1 MYGRGPFWGG
11 RYMRRR
17 GFPLFPM
24 GGYGMGMGGGGL
36 IGDLMA
42 GGIGY
47 MMGKQSAQQPPQY
60 QPPQYQ
66 PPQPPQYQ
74 PPQYQPP
81 QTPQYQP
88 PQTSRH
94 KHRNI
99 RPPQNQ
105 PPQYQT
111 PQYQSQQAPQYQVS
125 AGTPNQQVTATS
137 GVNERLAQ
145 LKLLGHLRDS
155 GLLTNDEFEVEKQK
169 IMQG

>member
-1 MYGRGPFWGG
+1 
-11 RYMRRR
+11 
-17 GFPLFPM
+17 M

-47 MMGKQSAQQPPQY
+47 MMGKQSAQQAPQY

-66 PPQPPQYQ
+66 PQQAPQYQ
-74 PPQYQPP
+74 PPPQY

-88 PQTSRH
+88 SPSQSQAPQYQ
-94 KHRNI
+94 
-99 RPPQNQ
+99 PPQNQ

-111 PQYQSQQAPQYQVS
+111 PQYQPSQTPQYQAS
-125 AGTPNQQVTATS
+125 TGTPNQQVPAAS

-169 IMQG
+169 IMQV

>member
-47 MMGKQSAQQPPQY
+47 MMGKQSAQQAPQYQTPQYQPQQPPQYQPQYQTPQYQPPPPPSQSQTPQY

-66 PPQPPQYQ
+66 APAA
-74 PPQYQPP
+74 
-81 QTPQYQP
+81 TP
-88 PQTSRH
+88 T
-94 KHRNI
+94 
-99 RPPQNQ
+99 
-105 PPQYQT
+105 
-111 PQYQSQQAPQYQVS
+111 
-125 AGTPNQQVTATS
+125 QQVTAATS
-137 GVNERLAQ
+137 ENERLAQ

>member
-11 RYMRRR
+11 GYMRRR

-47 MMGKQSAQQPPQY
+47 MMGKQSAQQVPQYQPQQPPQYQTPQY
-60 QPPQYQ
+60 QPPQN
-66 PPQPPQYQ
+66 QPPQYQ
-74 PPQYQPP
+74 PPQYQPS
-81 QTPQYQP
+81 QTPQYQAS
-88 PQTSRH
+88 T
-94 KHRNI
+94 
-99 RPPQNQ
+99 
-105 PPQYQT
+105 
-111 PQYQSQQAPQYQVS
+111 
-125 AGTPNQQVTATS
+125 GTPNQQVPAAS
-137 GVNERLAQ
+137 SVNERLAQ

>member
-1 MYGRGPFWGG
+1 MYRRGPFWGG
-11 RYMRRR
+11 GYMRRR

-47 MMGKQSAQQPPQY
+47 LMGKQSSQQAPQYQPPQY
-60 QPPQYQ
+60 QTPQYQPPQAPQYQ

-81 QTPQYQP
+81 P
-88 PQTSRH
+88 
-94 KHRNI
+94 
-99 RPPQNQ
+99 
-105 PPQYQT
+105 PPQYQ
-111 PQYQSQQAPQYQVS
+111 APTVTS
-125 AGTPNQQVTATS
+125 NQQVTAAS
-137 GVNERLAQ
+137 GENERLAQ

-155 GLLTNDEFEVEKQK
+155 SLITNDEFEAEKQK
-169 IMQG
+169 IMHG

>member
-1 MYGRGPFWGG
+1 VYGRGPFWGG
-11 RYMRRR
+11 GYMRRR

-47 MMGKQSAQQPPQY
+47 MMGKQSAQQAPQYQTPQY
-60 QPPQYQ
+60 QPQQPQQYQTPQYQ
-66 PPQPPQYQ
+66 T
-74 PPQYQPP
+74 PQYQPP
-81 QTPQYQP
+81 QTPQYQ
-88 PQTSRH
+88 
-94 KHRNI
+94 
-99 RPPQNQ
+99 
-105 PPQYQT
+105 
-111 PQYQSQQAPQYQVS
+111 APT
-125 AGTPNQQVTATS
+125 GTPNQQVPAAS

>member
-47 MMGKQSAQQPPQY
+47 MMGKQSAQQAPQY

-66 PPQPPQYQ
+66 P
-74 PPQYQPP
+74 
-81 QTPQYQP
+81 QTPNISHHKHRS
-88 PQTSRH
+88 TSHHKRRN

-99 RPPQNQ
+99 KPQTNHNNIRLPSTNHHKHRSLRPP
-105 PPQYQT
+105 T
-111 PQYQSQQAPQYQVS
+111 
-125 AGTPNQQVTATS
+125 GTPNQQVTAAS

-155 GLLTNDEFEVEKQK
+155 GLLTDDEFEVEKQK

>member
-1 MYGRGPFWGG
+1 MYRRGPFWGG

-24 GGYGMGMGGGGL
+24 GGYGFGMGGGGL

-47 MMGKQSAQQPPQY
+47 MMGRQSAQQAPQY

-66 PPQPPQYQ
+66 PQQAPQYQPLPQYQPQQVPQYQSPPQYQ
-74 PPQYQPP
+74 PPAA
-81 QTPQYQP
+81 
-88 PQTSRH
+88 TS
-94 KHRNI
+94 
-99 RPPQNQ
+99 
-105 PPQYQT
+105 
-111 PQYQSQQAPQYQVS
+111 
-125 AGTPNQQVTATS
+125 NQQGTAPS
-137 GVNERLAQ
+137 GANERLAQ

-169 IMQG
+169 IMQGQ

>member
-1 MYGRGPFWGG
+1 MYRSGPLWGG

-47 MMGKQSAQQPPQY
+47 LMGKQSAQQAQ
-60 QPPQYQ
+60 QYQ

-74 PPQYQPP
+74 
-81 QTPQYQP
+81 TPQYQP
-88 PQTSRH
+88 SQAQQYQ
-94 KHRNI
+94 
-99 RPPQNQ
+99 PPQ

-111 PQYQSQQAPQYQVS
+111 PQYQPPQYQAPTV
-125 AGTPNQQVTATS
+125 TPNQQVTAAS
-137 GVNERLAQ
+137 GENEKLAQ

-155 GLLTNDEFEVEKQK
+155 GLLTNDEFEAEKQK
-169 IMQG
+169 IMHG

>member
-1 MYGRGPFWGG
+1 MYRRGPFWGG

-47 MMGKQSAQQPPQY
+47 LMGRQSAQQAPQY

-66 PPQPPQYQ
+66 PQY
-74 PPQYQPP
+74 

-88 PQTSRH
+88 PPS
-94 KHRNI
+94 
-99 RPPQNQ
+99 
-105 PPQYQT
+105 
-111 PQYQSQQAPQYQVS
+111 QSQAQQYQAPQYHAS
-125 AGTPNQQVTATS
+125 AETPNQQVTAAS

-169 IMQG
+169 IMQGL

>member
-47 MMGKQSAQQPPQY
+47 MMGKQSAQQGPQYQTPQYQPQTPQY
-60 QPPQYQ
+60 QPPQTPPQAPQYQ
-66 PPQPPQYQ
+66 PPQTPPQA
-74 PPQYQPP
+74 PQYQPP

-88 PQTSRH
+88 
-94 KHRNI
+94 
-99 RPPQNQ
+99 
-105 PPQYQT
+105 
-111 PQYQSQQAPQYQVS
+111 QQAPQYQVS
-125 AGTPNQQVTATS
+125 AGTPNQQVTPAS

-145 LKLLGHLRDS
+145 LKLLGHLRDF

>member
-47 MMGKQSAQQPPQY
+47 MMGKQSAQQAPQY

-66 PPQPPQYQ
+66 PQQAPQYQPQQAPPQAPQYQ
-74 PPQYQPP
+74 PP
-81 QTPQYQP
+81 
-88 PQTSRH
+88 
-94 KHRNI
+94 
-99 RPPQNQ
+99 
-105 PPQYQT
+105 QT

-125 AGTPNQQVTATS
+125 AGTPNQQVTPAS